1 MQILFVLLVVIIAI
15 TIGVIVMI
23 RTRLKNKSKELSE
36 KINQISA
43 YSEKSSY
50 EQAQDRLS
58 KLNNGVSIDIPT
70 DLNNVFYGK
79 IISVSQEKDFTNH
92 YKSLFQESYS
102 LVKKLRIFN
111 IKPSESVS
119 NLIRDFGN
127 INRLVKQHN
136 DTVINSLLDTHKDF
150 FDHCLK
156 YPLDKQQRRSI
167 VSEEDN
173 CLVVSSA
180 GSGKTSSIVGKV
192 KYLTE
197 VKGIAPHRILLI
209 SYTNKAAA
217 ELTERMAT
225 NGLKGYTFHKL
236 AIDIIGKATG
246 TKPSICDN
254 TDALFIGIY
263 HTLLEDE
270 DFKKSIVEYFVD
282 YQTNEADWEQRKNE
296 RREQLSEQ
304 KNVHLKAMF
313 PDMDGRTI
321 YVRSEQEQKIC
332 FVLSSLGVK
341 FRYEEPYEHQLADEM
356 HSQYR
361 PDFSIYFMQAGVTK
375 RIYLEHFGVDEH
387 GLVPAWFAKD
397 KNMTYEEANQKYNDG
412 ITWKIAAHEKFGT
425 QLLVTSSADFH
436 YSDIREKLKK
446 ALEDAGVPTKEKND
460 EELYGLVLPKG
471 SKQEKAFI
479 RLVVTF
485 VTLAKSSCKSVRE
498 VLNQAKNSNDERS
511 VFIIKNIF
519 LPVYE
524 CYIKA
529 LNDSNQIDFT
539 DAILQATE
547 ICRTSHP
554 AEYDYIIVDEF
565 QDISVDRY
573 NFLKV
578 LREGNPPAKLYC
590 VGDDWQSIYRFS
602 GSDMALFNQFP
613 DYFGATEINK
623 IETTYR
629 FGEPLV
635 SLSSRF
641 IQRNKAQLQ
650 KNIHSF
656 NSEMKTE
663 LEFFSYDRR
672 DYCNTIGQ
680 LVASIPSDK
689 SIFLLGRYSF
699 DDYYLSFMYQSIK
712 EGNRFYY
719 MIGGRKIEFLTVHK
733 SKGLE
738 ADYVI
743 LLQCNKD
750 TYGFPS
756 LVSDDPVLNYVLTK
770 SDQFPYGEERRLFY
784 VAITRAKMK
793 TLVLYD
799 KRFPSVFVDE
809 FLHPEKVSE
818 ESYVKHPNANK
829 RWTRSADQFLLK
841 LHNEGKSIK
850 YIAAKMGRSQT
861 SIVMRLNKLTQ

>member
-1 MQILFVLLVVIIAI
+1 MNLLLAIIVSAVVISVVIIA
-15 TIGVIVMI
+15 TI
-23 RTRLKNKSKELSE
+23 RKRLKVKSNELLE
-36 KINQISA
+36 QIKGLIS
-43 YSEKSSY
+43 YSDRSNY
-50 EQAQDRLS
+50 EQAQERIS
-58 KLNNGVSIDIPT
+58 KFNDVAFADIPT
-70 DLNNVFYGK
+70 DLNNTFCGK
-79 IISVSQEKDFTNH
+79 IITATQEKDFINH
-92 YKSLFQESYS
+92 YKPHFQEAYS
-102 LVKKLRIFN
+102 LVKKLEAFN
-111 IKPSESVS
+111 ITPSETISKFI
-119 NLIRDFGN
+119 NDFGV
-127 INRLVKQHN
+127 INKLVKQHN
-136 DTVINSLLDTHKDF
+136 EGVITFLLDTHKDF
-150 FDHCLK
+150 FDQCLK
-156 YPLDKQQRRSI
+156 YPLDQQQRRSI

-180 GSGKTSSIVGKV
+180 GSGKTSSIIGKV
-192 KYLTE
+192 KYITD

-225 NGLKGYTFHKL
+225 DGLKGYTFHKL
-236 AIDIIGKATG
+236 AIDIIGRATG
-246 TKPSICDN
+246 IKPSICDN
-254 TDALFIGIY
+254 TDALFIDIY
-263 HTLLEDE
+263 HTLLGNNA
-270 DFKKSIVEYFVD
+270 FKNSVVEYFID
-282 YQTNEADWEQRKNE
+282 YQTNETDWEKRKNE
-296 RREQLSEQ
+296 RQEQLSEQ
-304 KNVHLKAMF
+304 KNVQLKAMF
-313 PDMDGRTI
+313 PDMDGRAI

-356 HSQYR
+356 HFQYR
-361 PDFSIYFMQAGVTK
+361 PDFSIYFEQKGVTK

-387 GLVPAWFAKD
+387 SLVPAWFAKD
-397 KNMTYEEANQKYNDG
+397 KNITYEEANQKYDDG
-412 ITWKIAAHEKFGT
+412 ITWKKAAHEKFGT

-436 YSDIREKLKK
+436 YSDIRNKLKK
-446 ALEDAGVPTKEKND
+446 ILEDVGVPIQEKTN
-460 EELYGLVLPKG
+460 EELYGLILPKG

-479 RLVVTF
+479 RLVATF
-485 VTLAKSSCKSVRE
+485 VTLVKASCKSVKE
-498 VLNQAKNSNDERS
+498 VLKQAKNADDERS

-519 LPVYE
+519 QPVYE
-524 CYIKA
+524 RYISA
-529 LNDSNQIDFT
+529 LSDSNQIDFT

-547 ICRTSHP
+547 ICRASHP
-554 AEYDYIIVDEF
+554 VEYDYIIVDEF

-613 DYFGATEINK
+613 EYFGATEINK

-635 SLSSRF
+635 SLSSYF
-641 IQRNKAQLQ
+641 IQRNKAQIQ
-650 KNIHSF
+650 KDIHSF

-663 LEFFSYDRR
+663 LEFYSYDRR
-672 DYCNTIGQ
+672 DYCNMIGQ

-712 EGNRFYY
+712 EGNRFFYV
-719 MIGGRKIEFLTVHK
+719 IGGRKIEFLTVHK

-793 TLVLYD
+793 TFVLYD

-809 FLHPEKVSE
+809 FLHPEKLSE

-841 LHNEGKSIK
+841 LHSEGKSVK

-861 SIVMRLNKLTQ
+861 SIVMRLNKLNQ